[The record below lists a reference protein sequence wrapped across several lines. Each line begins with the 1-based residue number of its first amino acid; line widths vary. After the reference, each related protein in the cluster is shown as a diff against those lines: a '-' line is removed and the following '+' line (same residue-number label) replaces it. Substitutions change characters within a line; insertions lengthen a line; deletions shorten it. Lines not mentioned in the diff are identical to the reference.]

1 MLKNLLSGKTFAR
14 LTLALVMI
22 IWGTAIVIAK
32 GVVAETGPIMLA
44 TIRFAIAAAVF
55 VPIGLR
61 GFPLKSLPFVP
72 LALSSFFGITLFY
85 AFLNFGLLYSS
96 AASAGMIQGAAPIIT
111 IILSLIFLKEYLT
124 IPKLAGVILSVVGIL
139 CIVISTSG
147 DVDTPQSLLGHILVV
162 ASTFSW
168 AIYVVTSK
176 ALVESYPQA
185 VVTAGHIGFG
195 WLFLL
200 PFAVFEVSVFGFGN
214 ITPTNFLIIAYLGLS
229 SSGAAYFLWNY
240 SMKYLNATEAGV
252 FCNLCPLITM
262 ITAVIF
268 LNEPVGVAIVVGGL
282 LIIIGLFLSGWPGKA
297 ILCGRN
303 KN

>member
-1 MLKNLLSGKTFAR
+1 MLKNIITDKTFAR
-14 LTLALVMI
+14 ITLALVMV
-22 IWGTAIVIAK
+22 IWGTAIVITK

-61 GFPLKSLPFVP
+61 GFPFKSLPFAS

-85 AFLNFGLLYSS
+85 ALLNFGLLYSS

-124 IPKLAGVILSVVGIL
+124 LPKLAGVILSVAGIF

-147 DVDTPQSLLGHILVV
+147 DFDTPQSLLGHILVV

-176 ALVESYPQA
+176 ALVERYPQA

-195 WLFLL
+195 WLFLI
-200 PFAVFEVSVFGFGN
+200 PFAVFEVLFFGFGN
-214 ITPTNFLIIAYLGLS
+214 ITPTNLLIVAYLGLS
-229 SSGAAYFLWNY
+229 SSGFAYFLWNY

-262 ITAVIF
+262 VTAVFF
-268 LNEPVGVAIVVGGL
+268 LNEPVGIAIIVGGL
-282 LIIIGLFLSGWPGKA
+282 LIIIGLFLSGRPGKT
-297 ILCGRN
+297 ILYRRN
-303 KN
+303 IN